1 MKRAEEHAYI
11 TEGKLSRENR
21 DYYKQQGFLVAG
33 QLFDA
38 EETEAIYNEAI
49 EIFKGNRGDIPG
61 IHPVDSH
68 ASDREV
74 LKQYTAIHFPHKISG
89 LIRECLAHRKITQI
103 LTGLVSLN
111 VKCMQ
116 SMLFVKG
123 PGKKGQAWHQDEYYI
138 PTRDKSLIGV
148 WIAVDDADL
157 GNGCLWV
164 IPGSHQEGY
173 IRKRVPY
180 NGDDYADTDVN
191 DISPYTEE
199 DALPVEIKKGSVV
212 FFHGYL
218 LHRSLAN
225 KSKDRSRMA
234 LVNHYMSAESMLPW
248 TMDGKLSDVE
258 DMRDIVL
265 VAGKDPYEYK
275 GTGEISEPFLRG
287 EKVDF
292 KTQGKK

>member
-1 MKRAEEHAYI
+1 
-11 TEGKLSRENR
+11 
-21 DYYKQQGFLVAG
+21 
-33 QLFDA
+33 
-38 EETEAIYNEAI
+38 
-49 EIFKGNRGDIPG
+49 

-164 IPGSHQEGY
+164 IPGSHREGY

-180 NGDDYADTDVN
+180 NGDDY
-191 DISPYTEE
+191 
-199 DALPVEIKKGSVV
+199 
-212 FFHGYL
+212 
-218 LHRSLAN
+218 
-225 KSKDRSRMA
+225 
-234 LVNHYMSAESMLPW
+234 
-248 TMDGKLSDVE
+248 
-258 DMRDIVL
+258 
-265 VAGKDPYEYK
+265 
-275 GTGEISEPFLRG
+275 
-287 EKVDF
+287 
-292 KTQGKK
+292 